1 MEIVTPLIGFS
12 IFPVALGAAFIG
24 YGASGDT
31 TAIAAALVI
40 TFVIA
45 GGLWA
50 FARSQSSWRRNAR
63 MPNEFLAAILVA
75 VIGFMMLIGGLAAL
89 TPIWIVVG
97 LAILT
102 VAWLIQRKRPIATQ

>member
-1 MEIVTPLIGFS
+1 HDDRYPQLRGPGDSAMLVTAFVVQYSEHSMGSRPPRQQSLPRPPRQHQPDLEDGAQGGISMEIVTPLIGFS

-31 TAIAAALVI
+31 TAISAALVI

-50 FARSQSSWRRNAR
+50 F
-63 MPNEFLAAILVA
+63 
-75 VIGFMMLIGGLAAL
+75 
-89 TPIWIVVG
+89 
-97 LAILT
+97 
-102 VAWLIQRKRPIATQ
+102 